1 MPAKAGRLSGPLDER
16 PFAIDIVASQMS
28 DHAQNPADAGSIY
41 FDATLHPNRSLG
53 PTGFR
58 VLMLVAGLSVLIIG
72 ILFVVAGAWPVFGFS
87 GAEFL
92 LLYIAFRLNY
102 RSGRAYERV
111 RLTERQ
117 LEVMRFN
124 AKGEVGRW
132 EFEPTWLQIS
142 MDDPPRHDSQ
152 LRLTSHGRSLVIG
165 AFLSPAER
173 AEVAGALR
181 DAITA
186 WRNRWKSALA

>member
-1 MPAKAGRLSGPLDER
+1 MTYTPEPGPV
-16 PFAIDIVASQMS
+16 F
-28 DHAQNPADAGSIY
+28 
-41 FDATLHPNRSLG
+41 FDATLHPNRSLS
-53 PTGFR
+53 PAGFR
-58 VLMLVAGLSVLIIG
+58 ILMIIAGVSVLIIG
-72 ILFVVAGAWPVFGFS
+72 VLFVVAGAWPVFGFS

-117 LEVMRFN
+117 LEVMRVGPG
-124 AKGEVGRW
+124 GEVGRW

-142 MDDPPRHDSQ
+142 MDNPPRHDSQ

-165 AFLSPAER
+165 AFLTPAER
-173 AEVAGALR
+173 VEVADALR
-181 DAITA
+181 DAIA
-186 WRNRWKSALA
+186 EWRNRWSRAFAR

>member
-1 MPAKAGRLSGPLDER
+1 MTYTPEPGPV
-16 PFAIDIVASQMS
+16 F
-28 DHAQNPADAGSIY
+28 
-41 FDATLHPNRSLG
+41 FDATLHPNRSLS
-53 PTGFR
+53 PAGFR
-58 VLMLVAGLSVLIIG
+58 ILMIIAGVSVLIIG
-72 ILFVVAGAWPVFGFS
+72 VLFVVAGAWPVFGFS

-117 LEVMRFN
+117 LEVMRVGPG
-124 AKGEVGRW
+124 GEVGRW

-142 MDDPPRHDSQ
+142 MDNPPRHDSQ

-165 AFLSPAER
+165 AFLTPAER
-173 AEVAGALR
+173 VEVADALR
-181 DAITA
+181 NAIA
-186 WRNRWKSALA
+186 EWRNRWSRAFAR

>member
-1 MPAKAGRLSGPLDER
+1 MASKMSEHTQKSTGSGAV
-16 PFAIDIVASQMS
+16 F
-28 DHAQNPADAGSIY
+28 

-58 VLMLVAGLSVLIIG
+58 ILMFVVGVSVLIVG
-72 ILFVVAGAWPVFGFS
+72 ILFIVAGAWPVF
-87 GAEFL
+87 
-92 LLYIAFRLNY
+92 

-117 LEVMRFN
+117 LEVMRFSPR
-124 AKGEVGRW
+124 GEVGRW

-152 LRLTSHGRSLVIG
+152 LKLSSHGRSLVIG
-165 AFLSPAER
+165 AFLTTTER
-173 AEVAGALR
+173 VEVADALR
-181 DAITA
+181 DAVIK
-186 WRNRWKSALA
+186 WRNRWNSAFAGYPSL

>member
-1 MPAKAGRLSGPLDER
+1 
-16 PFAIDIVASQMS
+16 MS
-28 DHAQNPADAGSIY
+28 DHASNLADSGSIY

-58 VLMLVAGLSVLIIG
+58 ILMLVAGVSVLIIG

-181 DAITA
+181 DAIAA
-186 WRNRWKSALA
+186 WRNRWNSALA

>member
-1 MPAKAGRLSGPLDER
+1 MTDEALYS
-16 PFAIDIVASQMS
+16 PEAEPVF
-28 DHAQNPADAGSIY
+28 

-53 PTGFR
+53 PIGFR
-58 VLMLVAGLSVLIIG
+58 VLM
-72 ILFVVAGAWPVFGFS
+72 FVVGASALLMGVIFVYAGAWPVFGFS

-92 LLYIAFRLNY
+92 LLYIAFRVNY

-117 LEVMRFN
+117 LEVMRFSPR
-124 AKGEVGRW
+124 GEVGRW

-152 LRLTSHGRSLVIG
+152 LKLSSHGRSLVIG
-165 AFLSPAER
+165 AFLTPTER
-173 AEVAGALR
+173 VEVADALR
-181 DAITA
+181 DAVIK
-186 WRNRWKSALA
+186 WRNRLNSAFAGYPSL

>member
-1 MPAKAGRLSGPLDER
+1 MSEQTMSYPSESGPV
-16 PFAIDIVASQMS
+16 F
-28 DHAQNPADAGSIY
+28 
-41 FDATLHPNRSLG
+41 FDATLHPNRSLS

-58 VLMLVAGLSVLIIG
+58 ILMAIAGISVLVIG
-72 ILFVVAGAWPVFGFS
+72 VLFLVAGAWPVFGFS

-92 LLYIAFRLNY
+92 LLYIAFRMNY

-117 LEVMRFN
+117 LEVMRVSP
-124 AKGEVGRW
+124 KGEVGRW

-152 LRLTSHGRSLVIG
+152 LRLSSHGRSLVIG
-165 AFLSPAER
+165 AFLTPAER
-173 AEVAGALR
+173 VEVAEALR
-181 DAITA
+181 DAVA
-186 WRNRWKSALA
+186 EWRGRWTHAFAR

>member
-1 MPAKAGRLSGPLDER
+1 MASKMSEHTQKSTGSGAV
-16 PFAIDIVASQMS
+16 F
-28 DHAQNPADAGSIY
+28 

-58 VLMLVAGLSVLIIG
+58 ILMFVVGVSVLIVG
-72 ILFVVAGAWPVFGFS
+72 ILFIVAGAWPVFGFS

-92 LLYIAFRLNY
+92 LLYIAFRVNY

-117 LEVMRFN
+117 LEVMRFSPR
-124 AKGEVGRW
+124 GEVGRW

-152 LRLTSHGRSLVIG
+152 LKLSSHGRSLVIG
-165 AFLSPAER
+165 AFLTPTER
-173 AEVAGALR
+173 VEVADALR
-181 DAITA
+181 DAVIK
-186 WRNRWKSALA
+186 WRNRWNSAFAGYPSL

>member
-1 MPAKAGRLSGPLDER
+1 MTYTPEPGPV
-16 PFAIDIVASQMS
+16 F
-28 DHAQNPADAGSIY
+28 
-41 FDATLHPNRSLG
+41 FDATLHPNRSLS
-53 PTGFR
+53 PAGFR
-58 VLMLVAGLSVLIIG
+58 ILMIIAGVSVLIIG
-72 ILFVVAGAWPVFGFS
+72 VLFVVAGAWPVFGFS

-117 LEVMRFN
+117 LEVMRVGPG
-124 AKGEVGRW
+124 GEVGRW

-142 MDDPPRHDSQ
+142 MDNPPRHDSQ

-165 AFLSPAER
+165 AFLTPAER
-173 AEVAGALR
+173 VEVADALR
-181 DAITA
+181 DAIA
-186 WRNRWKSALA
+186 KWRNRWSRAFAR